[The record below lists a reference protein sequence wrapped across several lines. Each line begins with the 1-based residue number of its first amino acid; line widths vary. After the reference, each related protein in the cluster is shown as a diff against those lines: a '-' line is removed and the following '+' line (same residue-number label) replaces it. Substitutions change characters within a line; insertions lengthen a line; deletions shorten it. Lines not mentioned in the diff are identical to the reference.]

1 MPAQFRK
8 NDRCMNC
15 GEMREIAAHGL
26 CFACYRRNV
35 REKERRDAHTP
46 SAQERAHHKRL
57 LKAYSTVMQGLLEIG
72 VQQNDVLE
80 VKTVLRPYL
89 TAISHLIDE
98 HIAGGDQQGS
108 PDYRP
113 AVTDQCTTATA
124 GAQADGDDD
133 EDCSHALAWAQ
144 AGGDRGD

>member
-1 MPAQFRK
+1 MPAQFRN

-35 REKERRDAHTP
+35 REKERRDSHTP

-72 VQQNDVLE
+72 VHQRDVL
-80 VKTVLRPYL
+80 KMKSLLRPYL
-89 TAISHLIDE
+89 TAILHLIDE
-98 HIAGGDQQGS
+98 HIAGE
-108 PDYRP
+108 
-113 AVTDQCTTATA
+113 AE
-124 GAQADGDDD
+124 DGNGKEHPVEIQRTDDD
-133 EDCSHALAWAQ
+133 DSLKALAWAQ
-144 AGGDRGD
+144 AANGNRD

>member
-46 SAQERAHHKRL
+46 SAQERAHHKGL
-57 LKAYSTVMQGLLEIG
+57 LKAYSNVMQSLLEIG
-72 VQQNDVLE
+72 VHQEDLL
-80 VKTVLRPYL
+80 KIKAVLRPYL

-98 HIAGGDQQGS
+98 HIPGGEQPGNPGDG
-108 PDYRP
+108 P
-113 AVTDQCTTATA
+113 AEIDKCTTATA
-124 GAQADGDDD
+124 GAQDDD
-133 EDCSHALAWAQ
+133 EDCMDALARAQ
-144 AGGDRGD
+144 AANGHGD